1 MARKRLGRSW
11 GDQIKMTNNVK
22 DKKVKMLVSGG
33 PGSGKTH
40 LFSTA
45 PNPFVLATE
54 DGVLT
59 LHKFAI
65 PYIKIDDGMTV
76 YEDFLEILR
85 AARERRKID
94 MGEGKVL
101 DFAEID
107 TLCLDSVWMLNSRL
121 KKEILESG
129 NIRNAQKDLWGIL
142 LDQIKDCILQLIDM
156 DYHIIVTVGEA
167 VKTDEMD
174 TEEKIITYNFQGSF
188 RNEIG
193 YLFDFNLYMVKEPRG
208 RNTIYKCYTN
218 DENNR
223 SAKARI
229 GGLPK
234 EMINPSFQDIIRYLD
249 EIKNEN

>member
-234 EMINPSFQDIIRYLD
+234 EMINPSFQDIIGYLD

>member
-1 MARKRLGRSW
+1 MARKRLSRNW
-11 GDQIKMTNNVK
+11 GDQIKMTNDVK

-40 LFSTA
+40 LISTA

-65 PYIKIDDGMTV
+65 PYIKIDDGMAV

-85 AARERRKID
+85 AAREKRKIE
-94 MGEGKVL
+94 MGEGQVL
-101 DFAEID
+101 DFAKID

-121 KKEILESG
+121 KKEIMESG
-129 NIRNAQKDLWGIL
+129 SIRNAQKDLWGVL

-167 VKTDEMD
+167 VKTDQMD
-174 TEEKIITYNFQGSF
+174 AEEKIITYNFQGSF
-188 RNEIG
+188 RDEIG

-223 SAKARI
+223 KAKARI

-234 EMINPSFQDIIRYLD
+234 EMINPSFQDIIKHLD
-249 EIKNEN
+249 EIKNEE

>member
-1 MARKRLGRSW
+1 MRKKLGRSW
-11 GDQIKMTNNVK
+11 GDKIKLTNEVK
-22 DKKVKMLVSGG
+22 DKKVKMLVQGG

-40 LFSTA
+40 LISTA
-45 PNPFVLATE
+45 PRPFVLAAE

-59 LHKFAI
+59 LHKHAI
-65 PYIKIDDGMTV
+65 PYIKIDDHMAV
-76 YEDFLEILR
+76 YEDYLEILR

-94 MGEGKVL
+94 MADGSVL
-101 DFAEID
+101 DFAEIE

-129 NIRNAQKDLWGIL
+129 DMRNAQKDLWGVL

-167 VKTDEMD
+167 VKNDEMD
-174 TEEKIITYNFQGSF
+174 SDEKIITYNFQGSF

-193 YLFDFNLYMVKEPRG
+193 YLFDFNLYMVKEQRG
-208 RNTIYKCYTN
+208 RNTIYKCFTN

-223 SAKARI
+223 TAKARI

-234 EMINPSFQDIIRYLD
+234 ELPNPSFQEIIKYLD
-249 EIKNEN
+249 DAVKED

>member
-1 MARKRLGRSW
+1 MRKRLGRNW
-11 GDQIKMTNNVK
+11 GENIKMTNDVK

-45 PNPFVLATE
+45 PNPFVIATE

-65 PYIKIDDGMTV
+65 PYIKLDDTMAV

-85 AARERRKID
+85 AAREKRKIEMKD
-94 MGEGKVL
+94 GTIL
-101 DFAEID
+101 DFAKIE

-129 NIRNAQKDLWGIL
+129 SIRNAQKDLWGVL
-142 LDQIKDCILQLIDM
+142 LDQIKDCVLQLIDM

-174 TEEKIITYNFQGSF
+174 AEEKVITYNFQGSF

-234 EMINPSFQDIIRYLD
+234 EMIDPSFQDIIKHLE
-249 EIKNEN
+249 EIKKEN

>member
-1 MARKRLGRSW
+1 MARKKLGRNW
-11 GDQIKMTNNVK
+11 GDSIKMTNEVK
-22 DKKVKMLVSGG
+22 NKKVKMLVSGG

-40 LFSTA
+40 LISTA
-45 PNPFVLATE
+45 PNPFVIAAE

-65 PYIKIDDGMTV
+65 PYIKIDDNMAV

-85 AARERRKID
+85 AAREKRKID
-94 MGEGKVL
+94 LGDGKVL
-101 DFAEID
+101 DFATIE

-129 NIRNAQKDLWGIL
+129 SIRNAQKDLWGVL
-142 LDQIKDCILQLIDM
+142 LDQIKDCVLQLIDM

-174 TEEKIITYNFQGSF
+174 SDEKIITYNFQGSF

-193 YLFDFNLYMVKEPRG
+193 YLFDFNLYMVKEQRG
-208 RNTIYKCYTN
+208 RNTVYKCFTN

-234 EMINPSFQDIIRYLD
+234 EMVDPSFKDIIKHLED
-249 EIKNEN
+249 IQSE

>member
-1 MARKRLGRSW
+1 MRTRLKRGW
-11 GDQIKMTNNVK
+11 GSEIKMTNNVK

-33 PGSGKTH
+33 PGSGKTR

-45 PNPFVLATE
+45 PHPFVIASE

-59 LHKFAI
+59 LHKHAI
-65 PYIKIDDGMTV
+65 PYIKLDDGMAI

-85 AARERRKID
+85 AARENRKIEMAD
-94 MGEGKVL
+94 GTIL
-101 DFAEID
+101 DFGKIE

-129 NIRNAQKDLWGIL
+129 NMRNAQKDLWGVL

-174 TEEKIITYNFQGSF
+174 SDEKIITYNFQGSF

-193 YLFDFNLYMVKEPRG
+193 YLFDFNLYMVKEQRG
-208 RNTIYKCYTN
+208 RNTIYKCFTN

-223 SAKARI
+223 TAKARI

-234 EMINPSFQDIIRYLD
+234 EMINPSFKDIIKYLD
-249 EIKNEN
+249 DIKAE